1 MSEFTPG
8 PWRIGSLESYDAYTG
23 RPYRNVWAG
32 QVDAA
37 HCIARAIEED
47 GRGLS
52 DVDANARLIAAA
64 PDLLAALE
72 GLIDE
77 QNGPPLVKRESQWQ
91 EAMVLARA
99 AIKKARG

>member
-8 PWRIGSLESYDAYTG
+8 PWVLASEKDCFEEYVGDTRGYYAISQNPEIQIHDPIPPDRFMDAY
-23 RPYRNVWAG
+23 
-32 QVDAA
+32 
-37 HCIARAIEED
+37 
-47 GRGLS
+47 
-52 DVDANARLIAAA
+52 LIAAA

-99 AIKKARG
+99 AIKKARGE